1 MTVVVVCQF
10 NSKDLNQ
17 FEYAVNDRVDIS
29 RSFGAL
35 VVCEMNK
42 RKQLDRCPKIPI

>member
-10 NSKDLNQ
+10 NYKELNQ
-17 FEYAVNDRVDIS
+17 FESALNDRVDIS

-35 VVCEMNK
+35 VVYEMNK
-42 RKQLDRCPKIPI
+42 RKQLRCPKITI